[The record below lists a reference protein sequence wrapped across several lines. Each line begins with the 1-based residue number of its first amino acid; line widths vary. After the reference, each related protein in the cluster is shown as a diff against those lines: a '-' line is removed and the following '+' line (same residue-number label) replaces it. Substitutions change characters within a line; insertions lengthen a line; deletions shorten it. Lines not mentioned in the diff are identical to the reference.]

1 MKPYPE
7 YKDSGVEW
15 IGEIPVGWEIIP
27 LKHICYMKGRIGWKG
42 LKQEEFLEK
51 SISLSYIRHGHA

>member
-15 IGEIPVGWEIIP
+15 IGEIPVGWISGF
-27 LKHICYMKGRIGWKG
+27 LKYVIDTLTDYTANGS
-42 LKQEEFLEK
+42 FK
-51 SISLSYIRHGHA
+51 S